1 MMTHAELNRKS
12 RRYVVTALSVATA
25 LALVALPGGV
35 GLLRSWVSLGIVE
48 DRGEQSGVLAKLSH
62 KGWLCKTWEGELVT
76 RGTDRI
82 IPAYFFFTVRDSA
95 AVAALRAHVG
105 APMLLRYTQHAI
117 VPPSCFGDTDYF
129 VDEAVPARS

>member
-1 MMTHAELNRKS
+1 MPHDAVNRKW
-12 RRYVVTALSVATA
+12 RRHVVTAFSVATA
-25 LALVALPGGV
+25 
-35 GLLRSWVSLGIVE
+35 R
-48 DRGEQSGVLAKLSH
+48 

-82 IPAYFFFTVRDSA
+82 IPAHFFFTVRDST

-117 VPPSCFGDTDYF
+117 VTPSCFGDSDYF
-129 VDEAVPARS
+129 IDEAVPARS